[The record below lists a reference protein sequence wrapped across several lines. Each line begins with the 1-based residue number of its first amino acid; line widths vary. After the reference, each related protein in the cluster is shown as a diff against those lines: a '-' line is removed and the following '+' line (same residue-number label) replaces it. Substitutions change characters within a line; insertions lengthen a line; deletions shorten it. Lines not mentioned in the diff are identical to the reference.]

1 MILSIVKTP
10 HKILLTPTKPVKKI
24 DAKLR
29 TLVNNMKQTLA
40 VQDDPEG
47 VGLAAPQVG
56 VQLSL
61 FIIKP
66 DPKSAFSVF
75 INPVIKKIVKNPPS
89 SRYPS
94 GLRRVKKSDNSTLE
108 GCLSIEHIWS
118 QVKRPEK
125 ILITYKT
132 IDGTEKE
139 EWFSGFDATIIQ
151 HEVDHL
157 KGILFTKRALEQNK
171 PIYKETNGE
180 LNKIDLI

>member
-40 VQDDPEG
+40 VQDDPDG

-56 VQLSL
+56 VPLSL
-61 FIIKP
+61 FIIQP

-75 INPVIKKIVKNPPS
+75 INPVIKKTVKNPPS
-89 SRYPS
+89 LK
-94 GLRRVKKSDNSTLE
+94 LRRVKKSDNSTLE

-125 ILITYKT
+125 ILVVYKT

-171 PIYKETNGE
+171 PIFKETDGE
-180 LNKIDLI
+180 LNKIDFI